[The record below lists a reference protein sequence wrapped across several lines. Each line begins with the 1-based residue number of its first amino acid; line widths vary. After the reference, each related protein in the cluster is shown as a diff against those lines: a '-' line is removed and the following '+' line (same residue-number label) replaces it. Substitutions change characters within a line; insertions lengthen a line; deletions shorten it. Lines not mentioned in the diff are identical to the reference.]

1 MKGLLAWDYCI
12 ARATAKRVANNS
24 CSFPVLLKA
33 GINEAPEAW
42 LKTSFESVKVKGA
55 AIKVK
60 SVVGIKVATA
70 AIWARIKSET

>member
-1 MKGLLAWDYCI
+1 
-12 ARATAKRVANNS
+12 V
-24 CSFPVLLKA
+24 
-33 GINEAPEAW
+33 INEAPEAW

-60 SVVGIKVATA
+60 SVAGIKVATA

>member
-12 ARATAKRVANNS
+12 ARAIAKRVANNS
-24 CSFPVLLKA
+24 CSFPVLLNA

-42 LKTSFESVKVKGA
+42 LKTSFERVKVKGA

-60 SVVGIKVATA
+60 SVAGIKVATA